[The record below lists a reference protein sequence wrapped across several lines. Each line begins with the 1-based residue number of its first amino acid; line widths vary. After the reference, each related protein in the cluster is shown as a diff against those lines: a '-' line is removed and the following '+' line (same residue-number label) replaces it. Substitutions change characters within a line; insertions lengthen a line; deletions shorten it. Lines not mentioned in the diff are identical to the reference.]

1 MNSAPYNLHILI
13 LGGREGCK
21 FYTKRGKTRVEERF
35 SCGAIKN
42 GSPAQG
48 KFRTEGEMLLLHFYY
63 SGTINKETAT
73 APLGLNKWI

>member
-13 LGGREGCK
+13 QGGRGGCK
-21 FYTKRGKTRVEERF
+21 FYTKGGKTGVEERF
-35 SCGAIKN
+35 SCGAI
-42 GSPAQG
+42 GSQAKG
-48 KFRTEGEMLLLHFYY
+48 KFRTEGEMLLLHYYY